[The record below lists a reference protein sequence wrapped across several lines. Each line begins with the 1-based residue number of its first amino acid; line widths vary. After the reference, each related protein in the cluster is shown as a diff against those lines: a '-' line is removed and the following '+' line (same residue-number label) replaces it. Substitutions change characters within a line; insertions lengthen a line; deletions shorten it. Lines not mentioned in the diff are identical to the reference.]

1 MPTHLPNIRHN
12 NDEIIGLA
20 LSPKAAFT
28 TYATSIS
35 TGAVAF
41 AAVPDVMASVIAFT
55 AVAFLVS
62 DKMERRALDK
72 GDVVIKTWKKPRWDI
87 S

>member
-1 MPTHLPNIRHN
+1 MPTHLPRIRRN
-12 NDEIIGLA
+12 NDELVGLA
-20 LSPKAAFT
+20 LSPKAAFQ
-28 TYATSIS
+28 TYAASLS
-35 TGAVAF
+35 TGAAAF
-41 AAVPDVMASVIAFT
+41 VAVPDVIGSLVAFT